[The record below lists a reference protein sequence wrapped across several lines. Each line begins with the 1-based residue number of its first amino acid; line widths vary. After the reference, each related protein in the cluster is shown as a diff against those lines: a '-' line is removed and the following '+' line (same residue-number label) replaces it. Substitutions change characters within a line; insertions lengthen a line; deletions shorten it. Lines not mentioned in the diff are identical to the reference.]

1 MAKEINFL
9 KTLPGCPPQAA
20 SSRAGKA
27 FKACPRTDDT
37 ETSKS
42 VDLQNKQMV
51 EWAMTGFLP
60 SGPKGLEPP
69 EGTALGGLLLH
80 DEDGNH

>member
-1 MAKEINFL
+1 MAA
-9 KTLPGCPPQAA
+9 P
-20 SSRAGKA
+20 RAGKA
-27 FKACPRTDDT
+27 FKACPSTDET

-69 EGTALGGLLLH
+69 EGTALGGSSFMMKT
-80 DEDGNH
+80 ETIEYTTSR